1 MGGGDPQRF
10 DSRFFGEENF
20 RNNKYKLGN
29 LKLSHFLDG
38 NGRCIDI
45 NTVTALLGFQLPNE
59 KYDNIRMCF
68 NEISTDITRPIVP
81 GSCVELK
88 TFCNRFS
95 RGSKPFRKLLSG
107 TVPDEIS
114 RNIVTY
120 AENTQTTI
128 GLDMGRL
135 INGLWGFTFFSNN
148 MRLFLFKMHTNILGL
163 NNRVV

>member
-10 DSRFFGEENF
+10 VTRFFGEENF
-20 RNNKYKLGN
+20 QNNKYKLGN

-38 NGRCIDI
+38 NGRCIDN
-45 NTVTALLGFQLPNE
+45 NTVTVLLGFQLPNE

-68 NEISTDITRPIVP
+68 NEISTGITRPIAP

-88 TFCNRFS
+88 TFCKRFS

-120 AENTQTTI
+120 AENTQTII

-135 INGLWGFTFFSNN
+135 ILTGFGVLHSFRT
-148 MRLFLFKMHTNILGL
+148 I
-163 NNRVV
+163 